1 MRDETLVVRAGHPPA
16 SQGAAFL
23 PGPVFAGPYHAAGD
37 PASAP
42 FTYGR
47 FHNPTWSAYET
58 ALGELEGGT
67 ALVFA
72 SGMAATTAILG
83 SVLRPG
89 DIVLLPAESY
99 YTTRVLAR
107 GFFSEVG
114 VEVRLVPTVGGLDA
128 KEVEGVKLVWLE
140 SPTNPGLDVCD
151 IKASAATAHAAGALV
166 AVDNTTATPLGQR
179 ALALGADF
187 VLASDTKSVTGHGDL
202 ILGHVAVREASW
214 MDKLRTWRTQTGSV
228 PGPFEVWLAHRSL
241 STLAVRL
248 ERQCD
253 NAQAIAE
260 FLVSRPDV
268 VRVRYPGLSGDPAHT
283 IARRQMRRFGPVVS
297 FELPGRAEAE
307 RFLGGCR
314 LLDEATSFG
323 AVHTTAER
331 RARWGGDAVGEGFI
345 RLSAGCEHIDDL
357 LADIG
362 QALDRMR
369 AGA

>member
-23 PGPVFAGPYHAAGD
+23 PGPVLAGPFHAAGD
-37 PASAP
+37 PASSP

-47 FHNPTWSAYET
+47 FHNPTWSAYEA

-89 DIVLLPAESY
+89 DVVLLPGESY

-107 GFFSEVG
+107 GYFTEMG
-114 VEVRLVPTVGGLDA
+114 VEVRLVPTVGGLDS
-128 KEVEGVKLVWLE
+128 GQVKGARLVWLE

-151 IKASAATAHAAGALV
+151 IKASAATAHAAGVLV

-179 ALALGADF
+179 PLALGADF
-187 VLASDTKSVTGHGDL
+187 VLASDTKSITGHGDL
-202 ILGHVAVREASW
+202 ILGHAAVRDAAW
-214 MDKLRTWRTQTGSV
+214 ADKLRTWRTQTGSV

-260 FLVSRPDV
+260 FLASRPDV
-268 VRVRYPGLSGDPAHT
+268 VRVRYPGLPGDPSHAN
-283 IARRQMRRFGPVVS
+283 AQRQMRRFGPIVS
-297 FELPGRAEAE
+297 FEVAGRAEAE
-307 RFLGGCR
+307 RFLGACR

-331 RARWGGDAVGEGFI
+331 RARWGGDAIGEGFI

-357 LADIG
+357 LADLG

-369 AGA
+369 A

>member
-16 SQGAAFL
+16 SQGTAFL
-23 PGPVFAGPYHAAGD
+23 PGPVFAGPFHAAGD

-47 FHNPTWSAYET
+47 FHNPTWSGYET
-58 ALGELEGGT
+58 ALGELEGGP

-89 DIVLLPAESY
+89 DVVLLPGESY
-99 YTTRVLAR
+99 YTTRVLTR
-107 GFFSEVG
+107 GFFSEIG
-114 VEVRLVPTVGGLDA
+114 VEVRLVPTVGGISPDSV
-128 KEVEGVKLVWLE
+128 KGVKLVWLE

-179 ALALGADF
+179 PLALGADF
-187 VLASDTKSVTGHGDL
+187 VLASDTKSITGHGDL
-202 ILGHVAVREASW
+202 ILGHVAVRDSAW
-214 MDKLRTWRTQTGSV
+214 ADKLHTWRTQTGSV

-253 NAQAIAE
+253 NAQTIAE
-260 FLVSRPDV
+260 FLAGRPDV
-268 VRVRYPGLSGDPAHT
+268 IRVRYPGLPGDPAHSV
-283 IARRQMRRFGPVVS
+283 AQRQMRRFGPIVS
-297 FELPGRAEAE
+297 FEVAGRGEAE
-307 RFLGGCR
+307 RFLAACL

-331 RARWGGDAVGEGFI
+331 RARWGGDSIGEGFI

-357 LADIG
+357 IADLA

-369 AGA
+369 V

>member
-1 MRDETLVVRAGHPPA
+1 MRDETLVVRAGHSPA
-16 SQGAAFL
+16 SQGAPFL
-23 PGPVFAGPYHAAGD
+23 PGPTFAGPYHAAGD
-37 PASAP
+37 PASSP

-47 FHNPTWSAYET
+47 FHNPTWSAYEA
-58 ALGELEGGT
+58 ALGELEGGP

-72 SGMAATTAILG
+72 SGMAAATAILG
-83 SVLRPG
+83 TVLRPG
-89 DIVLLPAESY
+89 DVLLLPAESY

-114 VEVRLVPTVGGLDA
+114 VEVRFVPTAGGLEPDQV
-128 KEVEGVKLVWLE
+128 KGVRLVWLE

-151 IKASAATAHAAGALV
+151 IKAAAATAHAAGSLV

-179 ALALGADF
+179 PLSLGADF
-187 VLASDTKSVTGHGDL
+187 VLASDTKSITGHGDL
-202 ILGHVAVREASW
+202 ILGHIAVRDDARLEKA
-214 MDKLRTWRTQTGSV
+214 RTWRTQTGSV

-260 FLVSRPDV
+260 FLASRPDV
-268 VRVRYPGLSGDPAHT
+268 VRVRYPGLPGDPAHG
-283 IARRQMRRFGPVVS
+283 IAQRQMRRFGPIVS
-297 FELPGRAEAE
+297 FELATRAEAD

-357 LADIG
+357 LADLA
-362 QALDRMR
+362 QSLDRMR
-369 AGA
+369 T

>member
-16 SQGAAFL
+16 SQGSAFL
-23 PGPVFAGPYHAAGD
+23 PGPVFAGPFHAAGD
-37 PASAP
+37 PASSP

-47 FHNPTWSAYET
+47 FHNPTWAAYES

-67 ALVFA
+67 ALVFS

-89 DIVLLPAESY
+89 DVVLLPDDSY
-99 YTTRVLAR
+99 YTTRVLAK
-107 GFFSEVG
+107 GYFSDIG
-114 VEVRLVPTVGGLDA
+114 VEVRLVPTVGGFDPIRVKGA
-128 KEVEGVKLVWLE
+128 KLVWLE
-140 SPTNPGLDVCD
+140 SPTNPGLNVCD
-151 IKASAATAHAAGALV
+151 IKASTATAHAAGALV
-166 AVDNTTATPLGQR
+166 VVDNTTATPLGQR

-187 VLASDTKSVTGHGDL
+187 VVASDTKSITGHGDL
-202 ILGHVAVREASW
+202 ILGHAAVRDPEWA
-214 MDKLRTWRTQTGSV
+214 DKLRAWRTQTGSV

-248 ERQCD
+248 DRQCD

-260 FLVSRPDV
+260 FLASRPDI
-268 VRVRYPGLSGDPAHT
+268 VRVRYPGLPGDPAHA
-283 IARRQMRRFGPVVS
+283 IAQRQMRRFGPIVS
-297 FELPGRAEAE
+297 FELAGRVEAE
-307 RFLGGCR
+307 RFLTACS

-331 RARWGGDAVGEGFI
+331 RARWGGDAIGEGFI

-369 AGA
+369 A

>member
-37 PASAP
+37 PASVP

-89 DIVLLPAESY
+89 DIVLLPAECY

-114 VEVRLVPTVGGLDA
+114 VEVRLTPTVAGLDA
-128 KEVEGVKLVWLE
+128 KQLEGVKLVWLE

-151 IKASAATAHAAGALV
+151 IKASAAAAHAAGALV

-253 NAQAIAE
+253 NAQSIAE

-268 VRVRYPGLSGDPAHT
+268 LRVRYPGLPGDPAHA
-283 IARRQMRRFGPVVS
+283 IAQRQMRRFGPIVS

-331 RARWGGDAVGEGFI
+331 RARWGGDTVGEGFI

-357 LADIG
+357 LADLG

>member
-1 MRDETLVVRAGHPPA
+1 MREETLVVRAGHPPA

-23 PGPVFAGPYHAAGD
+23 PGPVFAGPFHAAGD
-37 PASAP
+37 PAASP

-47 FHNPTWSAYET
+47 FHNPTWSAYEA

-67 ALVFA
+67 ALVFS

-89 DIVLLPAESY
+89 DVLLLPGESY
-99 YTTRVLAR
+99 YTTRVLAK
-107 GFFSEVG
+107 GYFSEMG
-114 VEVRLVPTVGGLDA
+114 VEVRLVPTVGGLEADRA
-128 KEVEGVKLVWLE
+128 KGARLVWLE

-179 ALALGADF
+179 PLSLGADF
-187 VLASDTKSVTGHGDL
+187 VLASDTKSITGHGDL
-202 ILGHVAVREASW
+202 ILGHAAVRDSAW
-214 MDKLRTWRTQTGSV
+214 ADKLRTWRTQTGSV

-248 ERQCD
+248 QRQCE

-260 FLVSRPDV
+260 FLASRPDV
-268 VRVRYPGLSGDPAHT
+268 VRVRYPGLPGDPAHA
-283 IARRQMRRFGPVVS
+283 IAQRQMRRFGPVVS
-297 FELPGRAEAE
+297 FEVADRAEAE

-331 RARWGGDAVGEGFI
+331 RGRWGGDAIGEGFI

-357 LADIG
+357 LADLG
-362 QALDRMR
+362 QALDGMR
-369 AGA
+369 A